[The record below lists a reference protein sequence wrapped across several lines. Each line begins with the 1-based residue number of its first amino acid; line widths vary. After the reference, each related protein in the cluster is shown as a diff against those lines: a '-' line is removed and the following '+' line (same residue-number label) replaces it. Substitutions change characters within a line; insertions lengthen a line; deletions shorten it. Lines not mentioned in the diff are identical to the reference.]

1 MFRTLCLFLSLLMV
15 CPPAFAADG
24 TTLVKFQVNE
34 SSALDLITVQGNYT
48 YSNSEAWTDGTGAN
62 QFQISFTD
70 QRTTNSTGE
79 DLDLAGVLKDG
90 FGRVLTFTAI
100 KGISIEASSTNTQT
114 VNVGAGTH
122 PLAGIFGATADFICI
137 PPGGTFT
144 IVDPGAT
151 GWAVG
156 AGTADDL
163 GIKASTGGGNVTYKI
178 VIIGEGSGA

>member
-1 MFRTLCLFLSLLMV
+1 MRHLSALLMALLLPV
-15 CPPAFAADG
+15 ALLAADG

-48 YSNSEAWTDGTGAN
+48 YSNTEAWTDGTGAN

-70 QRTTNSTGE
+70 QRSTDSTGE

-100 KGISIEASSTNTQT
+100 KGISIEASSSNTQT

-137 PPGGTFT
+137 PAGGTFT
-144 IVDPGAT
+144 IVNPSAT
-151 GWAVG
+151 GWAVT
-156 AGTADDL
+156 ADSADDL
-163 GIKASTGGGNVTYKI
+163 GIKASTGGGSVTYKI
-178 VIIGEGSGA
+178 VIIGEGSGS

>member
-1 MFRTLCLFLSLLMV
+1 MRHLSALLLALLLPV
-15 CPPAFAADG
+15 ALLAADG

-34 SSALDLITVQGNYT
+34 TNVLDLFTVQGNYT
-48 YSNSEAWTDGTGAN
+48 YSNTEAWTDGTGAN

-70 QRTTNSTGE
+70 QRTTDSTGE

-90 FGRVLTFTAI
+90 FGRVLTFTSI

-122 PLAGIFGATADFICI
+122 PLVGIFGATADFICI

-144 IVDPGAT
+144 IIDPGAT
-151 GWAVG
+151 GWAVT
-156 AGTADDL
+156 ATSADDL
-163 GIKASTGGGNVTYKI
+163 GIKASTGGGSVTYKI

>member
-1 MFRTLCLFLSLLMV
+1 MFRALCLLLSLILV

-24 TTLVKFQVNE
+24 TSLVKFQINE
-34 SSALDLITVQGNYT
+34 TNALDLITVQGNYT
-48 YSNSEAWTDGTGAN
+48 YSNTEAWTDGTGAN

-70 QRTTNSTGE
+70 QRTTDSTGE

-100 KGISIEASSTNTQT
+100 KAISIEASSTNTQT

-122 PLAGIFGATADFICI
+122 PLADIFGATADFICI
-137 PPGGTFT
+137 PAGGTFT
-144 IVDPGAT
+144 IVNPSAAGWPVTAT
-151 GWAVG
+151 S
-156 AGTADDL
+156 ADDL
-163 GIKASTGGGNVTYKI
+163 GIKASTGGGSVTYKI